1 MVPWSQTVLDICL
14 WIYFT
19 LVCVCGLVIIN
30 PQSCGW
36 AWATK
41 TTTRVLHKPKNQTI
55 LTGSTGGQWDQCA
68 FDCWVLIH
76 WDRGTITAADI
87 VHTPG
92 MLDLSNAARQRKYL
106 HSVRNGLVDLRRPLQ
121 LHRKRDVCVCVC
133 VFTLNV
139 RHCYRARFYV
149 LQRFWTIV

>member
-41 TTTRVLHKPKNQTI
+41 TRTWVLHKPKNQTI

-76 WDRGTITAADI
+76 SDGRTITAADLYTHLECWI
-87 VHTPG
+87 CLMQRDKGNIYTVFAMDWSTSG
-92 MLDLSNAARQRKYL
+92 DLYSYTGKEM
-106 HSVRNGLVDLRRPLQ
+106 
-121 LHRKRDVCVCVC
+121 CVC

-139 RHCYRARFYV
+139 RRCYRARFYV
-149 LQRFWTIV
+149 LQRLWTVV